1 MMLPNQI
8 TMHNFT
14 QTAKGGYKAIEV
26 DAYLQRVSQ
35 SYNKL
40 YNDNKELNEKLEAL
54 LPQLE
59 EYNQRKA
66 TIAEAMIW
74 AKSTAEKNIEE
85 AKGIAENLVADA
97 TATADKLLEDTKARA
112 DAYYADKTVTANQ
125 NVEKAKSELENIRHQ
140 SEVYA
145 ERYISEINVKTR
157 TIIEDANSK
166 AASIVAAAYADAK
179 NARERSD
186 RLIADANVQLQA
198 LKNEALKI
206 KEQILSLISYAQT
219 ASSEIDEATFDVIK
233 NEVADDGEIFEARSI
248 DADEIDAFTFDGIEE
263 IAVYEPEQEIEQQ
276 TVDKPAS
283 QPDYVRFFGAD
294 IPDVN
299 ELLSGIFSAVN
310 DDPSSESQEDNSFR
324 FEKVVSDFDK
334 PEEREPFDF
343 LKKDSE

>member
-85 AKGIAENLVADA
+85 AKGIAENLIADA
-97 TATADKLLEDTKARA
+97 TVKADKLLEDTKTQA
-112 DAYYADKTVTANQ
+112 DAYYADKTVAANQ
-125 NVEKAKSELENIRHQ
+125 NVEKARNELESIKQQ
-140 SEVYA
+140 SQIYA
-145 ERYISEINVKTR
+145 ERYVSEINVKTQ
-157 TIIEDANSK
+157 TIIEDANTK
-166 AASIVAAAYADAK
+166 AASIVASAYADAK

-186 RLIADANVQLQA
+186 RIIADANAELQA
-198 LKNEALKI
+198 LKNEAVKI

-219 ASSEIDEATFDVIK
+219 ASSQINEAAFDIIK
-233 NEVADDGEIFEARSI
+233 NEEADDGEIFAAKSI
-248 DADEIDAFTFDGIEE
+248 DINEIEE
-263 IAVYEPEQEIEQQ
+263 FAIDDIKEII
-276 TVDKPAS
+276 VDEEAEEITAEDEENFAS

-299 ELLSGIFSAVN
+299 ELLSGIFSAAN
-310 DDPSSESQEDNSFR
+310 DNSTSDVQEENSFR